1 MTPEQIA
8 VAALQ
13 AQENQVLITGA
24 AIILGPLI
32 GVIFTLWSQRMKERR
47 DAKRQLFL
55 TLITERN
62 QILVSKET
70 TRALNQIDVVC
81 SDNPQVK
88 ALWHNY
94 HRLLPHPRS
103 QEHHHTWLELLA
115 AMAADLKY
123 TKLSQVDLDKF

>member
-1 MTPEQIA
+1 M
-8 VAALQ
+8 
-13 AQENQVLITGA
+13 
-24 AIILGPLI
+24 
-32 GVIFTLWSQRMKERR
+32 
-47 DAKRQLFL
+47 

-62 QILVSKET
+62 QILVSKES
-70 TRALNQIDVVC
+70 TRALNQIDVVY

-94 HRLLPHPRS
+94 HRLLPRPRS

-123 TKLSQVDLDKF
+123 TKLSQVDLDKFFLPQGHIDDEEQQRRIGKELLRVLESSERLAVVPRTPSD